1 MKKEDSQWL
10 QHEAFDLLKQASAV
24 VIAIVTLGGFI
35 ATTWNYFGFWIP
47 ISTSKH
53 EADLVTIRASLAGQY
68 NYLKRLT
75 LANRVESYQMRITN
89 LSGEVH
95 SIEDAIAVH
104 QRALNNPQVTEQDK
118 EISRRRIA
126 TLQDNLKWVIERQ
139 KVVYAHMD
147 KIREAIAKLPYD
159 PSLGDLEEIN

>member
-1 MKKEDSQWL
+1 MRKENSEWL
-10 QHEAFDLLKQASAV
+10 QHEAFELLKQASAV
-24 VIAIVTLGGFI
+24 VIAVVTLGGFI

-53 EADLVTIRASLAGQY
+53 EADLATIRASLAGQY

-104 QRALNNPQVTEQDK
+104 QRAPNNPQVTEQDK

-126 TLQDNLKWVIERQ
+126 TLQGHSEV
-139 KVVYAHMD
+139 
-147 KIREAIAKLPYD
+147 D
-159 PSLGDLEEIN
+159 PSRDRGLSIHTWTSFEKQSPNYPTIPLLVI